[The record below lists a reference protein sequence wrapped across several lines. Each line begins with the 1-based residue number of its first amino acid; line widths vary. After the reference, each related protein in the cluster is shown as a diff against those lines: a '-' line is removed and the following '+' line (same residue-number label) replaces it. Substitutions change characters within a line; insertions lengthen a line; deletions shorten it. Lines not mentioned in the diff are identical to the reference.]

1 MTYFR
6 TGEIN
11 LSQPRVHPFNSRK
24 RATFVGVLAVSCFFF
39 LGLGSAVAGP
49 DSGDVR
55 GVTCNALGTPVPGVQ
70 VSVHSVEDNTDRNV
84 VSDRYGTFAVENLR
98 PGHYQLRAAKGVL
111 ASPTVTTVSLEPRQ
125 DLRVDMTLLPAAGE
139 KVAANTTL
147 TADLQTPAASSKS
160 NEAPL
165 TDREKMLLDR
175 LDKLE
180 QRLAAMEAKEASAT
194 TPAATPTVASAATRA
209 PASVA
214 APAPPSPATADAK
227 SSVAAVATH
236 PSAPATSAGPAQ
248 ASPSA
253 PAKPV
258 LVASLG
264 GTTGVNTAADPST
277 ISTQSNTIAASVSST
292 TALPTL
298 NTPGGTANKNAS
310 APAQE
315 AAPDQKKKIDPFS
328 DADWTW
334 LNGNPRTKDIYWDS
348 KFFTPEI
355 RSDVTATWDNQHPAD
370 HSMGGSSELFR
381 EGEVQ
386 LEQLG
391 IGGDFHYDNV
401 RARFMTQFGAYS
413 TATIRNDGSYANGE
427 WDLADAN
434 RYLSEAYGG
443 YHFNWMSGVNVDAG
457 IFMSYIGLFSY
468 YNFDNWAYQPSY
480 VSSNTPWFF
489 QGVRVQ
495 IFPTPHLKIEPWYIN
510 GWQSYA
516 SANNRPGLG
525 GQIKWTPYP
534 WLNIISNNYG
544 LGHDDL
550 YAPGRTRIHTDNSQE
565 ILYYNRPKSQ
575 YLSKMAVS
583 FTEDL
588 GCEFG
593 NGVSCTGDHAGGP
606 KQSFIG
612 AMVYNRFWFDR
623 DQFAVTWGGGGINN
637 PGRYL
642 VLLPPINGE
651 TAASA
656 ALNSPYFTENPGN
669 IFKAWDSSLT
679 FDWMPKQYITF
690 RIEPDFRHADIPYWT
705 GRGGITPPAAL
716 GASVLTPNGF
726 PSQYACNDGTPAGMN
741 LVAGSCANDGGVWYP
756 SLVKNEF
763 LIDFD
768 IMVKF

>member
-24 RATFVGVLAVSCFFF
+24 KATMVGVLAVSCYFF
-39 LGLGSAVAGP
+39 LSLGSAAAGP
-49 DSGDVR
+49 ASGDLR

-70 VSVHSVEDNTDRNV
+70 VSVHGVEDNTDRNV
-84 VSDRYGTFAVENLR
+84 VSDRYGTFAVGNLR

-111 ASPTVTTVSLEPRQ
+111 ASPSVTTVSLESRQ

-139 KVAANTTL
+139 KERANTNF

-175 LDKLE
+175 LDNLE
-180 QRLAAMEAKEASAT
+180 QRLAAMEAKEASAA
-194 TPAATPTVASAATRA
+194 TPAAQPAVASTATPA
-209 PASVA
+209 PALVVA
-214 APAPPSPATADAK
+214 AAQPAPAK
-227 SSVAAVATH
+227 AA
-236 PSAPATSAGPAQ
+236 SPAQ
-248 ASPSA
+248 ASTSSPTK
-253 PAKPV
+253 PA

-264 GTTGVNTAADPST
+264 GTAGVNTAANPST
-277 ISTQSNTIAASVSST
+277 ISTQSNTIAATIPSTPALQTMSS
-292 TALPTL
+292 PT
-298 NTPGGTANKNAS
+298 GTANKNAAT
-310 APAQE
+310 APQE

-328 DADWTW
+328 DYDWTW
-334 LNGNPRTKDIYWDS
+334 LNGNPRTKDIYWDT

-427 WDLADAN
+427 WDLANAN

-443 YHFNWMSGVNVDAG
+443 YHFNVLNGINVDAG

-495 IFPTPHLKIEPWYIN
+495 IFPTAHLKIEPWYIN

-525 GQIKWTPYP
+525 GQIKWTPYS

-550 YAPGRTRIHTDNSQE
+550 YAPGRNRLHTDNSVE
-565 ILYYNRPKSQ
+565 VKYYDRPKNKG
-575 YLSKMAVS
+575 LDKMAFS
-583 FTEDL
+583 FTGDL

-612 AMVYNRFWFDR
+612 GMIYNRFWFDR

-642 VLLPPINGE
+642 VLLPPINGA

-656 ALNSPYFTENPGN
+656 ALNSPYFTANPGQN
-669 IFKAWDSSLT
+669 FKAWDSSLT

-690 RIEPDFRHADIPYWT
+690 RIEPDFRHADIPYWS

-726 PSQYACNDGTPAGMN
+726 PSQYACNDGTAAGIT
-741 LVAGSCANDGGVWYP
+741 LAAGACANDGGVWYP
-756 SLVKNEF
+756 NLVKNEF